1 MENYTKY
8 VIIFDHANPEEELS
22 FSDLKKVVQFM
33 EESEVLTKAFQDM
46 AEQVNEVPHAGH
58 RATRKRPD
66 FCGLADALMELTDKA
81 EEYRDRLDSFIQEAD
96 ALLDTLSDLDACW
109 DDVR

>member
-1 MENYTKY
+1 MENNTKY
-8 VIIFDHANPEEELS
+8 VIIFDHADPGEELS

-33 EESEVLTKAFQDM
+33 EESEVLTKTFRDM
-46 AEQVNEVPHAGH
+46 AEQVNEVPLAGH

-66 FCGLADALMELTDKA
+66 FCALADALMELTDKA

>member
-1 MENYTKY
+1 
-8 VIIFDHANPEEELS
+8 
-22 FSDLKKVVQFM
+22 
-33 EESEVLTKAFQDM
+33 
-46 AEQVNEVPHAGH
+46 
-58 RATRKRPD
+58 
-66 FCGLADALMELTDKA
+66 MELTDKA

>member
-1 MENYTKY
+1 MENNTKY
-8 VIIFDHANPEEELS
+8 VIIFDHTAPEKELS

-46 AEQVNEVPHAGH
+46 AEQVNDVPLAGH

-66 FCGLADALMELTDKA
+66 FCALADALMELTDKA

>member
-1 MENYTKY
+1 MENNTKY
-8 VIIFDHANPEEELS
+8 VIIFDHANPGEELS
-22 FSDLKKVVQFM
+22 FNDLKK
-33 EESEVLTKAFQDM
+33 DM
-46 AEQVNEVPHAGH
+46 AEQVNEVPLAGH

>member
-46 AEQVNEVPHAGH
+46 AEQVNEVPLAGH

-66 FCGLADALMELTDKA
+66 FCGLADAL
-81 EEYRDRLDSFIQEAD
+81 
-96 ALLDTLSDLDACW
+96 LDTLGDLDACW